1 MSAEAKLKILE
12 EARQPNTTVAEVLRR
27 HQLDATTLYRW
38 EREAKAGMLAALGE
52 KPKTS
57 DALARENAR
66 LRAELDKKS
75 RIIAEVVE
83 ENLAHDGNNTCSQT
97 LWRAKAPPPRYFHCP
112 GVPQK
117 GGAKRG
123 RFLAGSPDP
132 PSQPNAACARIT
144 DQRTRTSS

>member
-1 MSAEAKLKILE
+1 MSKNRRTRRRLTAEEKLKILE

-27 HQLDATTLYRW
+27 HQLDATTFYRW

-57 DALARENAR
+57 DALTRENER

-83 ENLAHDGNNTCSQT
+83 ENLA
-97 LWRAKAPPPRYFHCP
+97 LK
-112 GVPQK
+112 K
-117 GGAKRG
+117 G
-123 RFLAGSPDP
+123 L
-132 PSQPNAACARIT
+132 
-144 DQRTRTSS
+144 

>member
-1 MSAEAKLKILE
+1 MSKTGRTRRRLSADAKLKILE

-27 HQLDATTLYRW
+27 HQLDATTFYRW

-57 DALARENAR
+57 DALARENER

-83 ENLAHDGNNTCSQT
+83 ENLA
-97 LWRAKAPPPRYFHCP
+97 LK
-112 GVPQK
+112 K
-117 GGAKRG
+117 G
-123 RFLAGSPDP
+123 L
-132 PSQPNAACARIT
+132 
-144 DQRTRTSS
+144 